1 MSLRRVLLPRQ
12 LHPFAWW
19 LWALGLAAAAGRTT
33 NVLLL
38 ALLAAV
44 AGYVVSARRTE
55 APWARAYGVFLRLGI
70 TVVLIRVVFQSL
82 LVGSGGTTVL
92 LDLPEIPLPGW
103 MAGVR
108 LGGPVTAEAAY
119 AALDDGARLAA
130 MLLCFGAANALAS
143 PARLLRA
150 LPRALHEL
158 GVAVTVALSAA
169 PQLVTAVARVRRARR
184 LRALPVKGLRG
195 TLSIVVPV
203 LEEALDRSLTTAAAL
218 DARGYG
224 RRAVLPAGRR
234 TTVHLLTLGGLLGVV
249 VGLYAVFDSST
260 VIPVGPLGEVTTGS
274 AGPVLLAVGLAG
286 CLAGLRLG
294 GTAVRH
300 TRYRPD
306 PWVLPEWIAAGSGV
320 GAAVCF
326 VLAGGPDS
334 GLAPDPWSLQL
345 PGLPPLAV
353 AGLVLALLPA
363 HLTPPPPAAA
373 YGSAPV
379 ASAAGSPSSGKP
391 LRDVRPS
398 GADPEPVDP
407 ALNDPVRKRP

>member
-19 LWALGLAAAAGRTT
+19 LWALGLATAAGRTT

-38 ALLAAV
+38 ALLAAA

-55 APWARAYGVFLRLGI
+55 APWAGAYGVFLRLGI

-119 AALDDGARLAA
+119 AALDDGARLAT

-158 GVAVTVALSAA
+158 GVAVTVALGAA
-169 PQLVTAVARVRRARR
+169 PQLVAAVARVRRARR

-203 LEEALDRSLTTAAAL
+203 LEEALDRALTTAAAL

-224 RRAVLPAGRR
+224 RRATLPAGRR
-234 TTVHLLTLGGLLGVV
+234 RTVHVLTLGGLLGVV
-249 VGLYAVFDSST
+249 VGLYGVFDAST
-260 VIPVGPLGEVTTGS
+260 VIPVGPLGEVTTGG

-286 CLAGLRLG
+286 CVVGLRLG
-294 GTAVRH
+294 GAAVRH

-306 PWVLPEWIAAGSGV
+306 PWTWPEWTTALAGAGT
-320 GAAVCF
+320 ALCF
-326 VLAGGPDS
+326 VLSGGPDS
-334 GLAPDPWSLQL
+334 GLAPDPWSLEI
-345 PGLPPLAV
+345 PGLPLPAV

-363 HLTPPPPAAA
+363 HLTPPPPA
-373 YGSAPV
+373 V
-379 ASAAGSPSSGKP
+379 AE
-391 LRDVRPS
+391 RPDARRPHPGTPGPAKAVTAS
-398 GADPEPVDP
+398 NDP
-407 ALNDPVRKRP
+407 ARLQP